1 MVKKWLA
8 LLLALVMI
16 LSFAACGSSD
26 DDDEE
31 EEKTPKKETVK
42 TPEEEEEE
50 EQEEE
55 NEEEENTDKTPVT
68 DSFLLLD
75 SEDFLVEISDLHV
88 DELWGY
94 AMTVRFENHTE
105 KACTLSFEDTA
116 LNDIV
121 ATNMVYLD
129 AKAGGTV
136 TEECY
141 LLDADPETF
150 GLKEFTKLD
159 LTLNI
164 FDSETFETIT
174 EEAAVVY
181 PLGESKHIP
190 YERKPQATDVVLLE
204 NADFQIVLTG
214 ISPDDFFGYTL
225 HLYVINHS
233 EQNLM
238 FSLDETKLNDVDC
251 FSLWATTIPSHKQAF
266 TDISWMEDTLK
277 EKNITEIQSI
287 LLEFYVA
294 DADDWMA
301 DPIAK
306 EKVEITP

>member
-1 MVKKWLA
+1 MLKKWLS

-16 LSFAACGSSD
+16 LSFAACANSD
-26 DDDEE
+26 DDDDDK
-31 EEKTPKKETVK
+31 EEKTTEKEEVK
-42 TPEEEEEE
+42 TPEEEEE
-50 EQEEE
+50 QEEE
-55 NEEEENTDKTPVT
+55 EEETPAT

-75 SEDFLVEISDLHV
+75 SKDFLVEISDLHV
-88 DELWGY
+88 DEMWGY

-105 KACTLSFEDTA
+105 KAYTLSFEDTA

-141 LLDADPETF
+141 LLDANPETF

-164 FDSETFETIT
+164 FDSETFETIY

-181 PLGESKHIP
+181 PQGESNHTP
-190 YERKPQATDVVLLE
+190 FERKPQATDVVLLE
-204 NADFQIVLTG
+204 SADFQIVLTG

-225 HLYVINHS
+225 HLYVVNRS
-233 EQNLM
+233 QQNLM
-238 FSLDETKLNDVDC
+238 FSLDETKLNGVDC
-251 FSLWATTIPSHKQAF
+251 FSLWTTSIPSQKQAF
-266 TDISWMEDTLK
+266 TDICWMEDTLK
-277 EKNITEIQSI
+277 EKDITEVKSI